1 MKGSMKKMPGF
12 ALLLALVLELVP
24 VQALKAE
31 DHLLTRRDLEETVSA
46 ASSARQNNQAKVQK
60 FLSTEPVRKALSS
73 AGLKSARIERAIPQ
87 LSDEELAKL
96 ALQSE
101 RIQNDLTAGALTNQQ
116 LTYIVI
122 ALATATLI
130 LIIVAAR

>member
-31 DHLLTRRDLEETVSA
+31 DHLLTRRDLEEAVSA

-60 FLSTEPVRKALSS
+60 FLSTEPVRKAFSS

-130 LIIVAAR
+130 LIIVAA